1 MKYQWLLN
9 NCIKIPKQVDI
20 VITSDHGMASVN
32 QTFFIEDFGVDG
44 VKDLMVVE
52 ASPVF
57 CAFVNNVS
65 NWPVILQK
73 LRAIP
78 HASVYRR
85 DDIPERWHFKRN
97 RRVPDLLV
105 VPDIGYVVVSS
116 ASYFSNIFAPK

>member
-1 MKYQWLLN
+1 
-9 NCIKIPKQVDI
+9 
-20 VITSDHGMASVN
+20 MASVN